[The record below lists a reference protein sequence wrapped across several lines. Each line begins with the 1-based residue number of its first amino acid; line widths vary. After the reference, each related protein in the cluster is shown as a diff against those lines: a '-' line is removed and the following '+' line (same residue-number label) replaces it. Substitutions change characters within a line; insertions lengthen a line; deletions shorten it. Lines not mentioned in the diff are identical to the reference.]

1 MHQITFSGVLGKD
14 AHKNTFA
21 NDKTCVNL
29 SVAVSDDYKDAQGN
43 WQQRTI
49 WYDCAVFRDFDISR
63 YTKGSKVI
71 CFGIPRMKEYT
82 TQEGITKYKMTATLN
97 SVEVIHST
105 IQQATYSQPQGSQ
118 PPSSQSPM
126 QQQQQGEIDEVPF

>member
-1 MHQITFSGVLGKD
+1 MHQVIFSGVLGKD

-49 WYDCAVFRDFDISR
+49 WYDCAVFRDFDVSR
-63 YTKGSKVI
+63 YTKGSKVL
-71 CFGIPRMKEYT
+71 CSGIPRMKDYT
-82 TQEGITKYKMTATLN
+82 TPEGIVKYKMTATLA
-97 SVEVIHST
+97 SVEIIHST
-105 IQQATYSQPQGSQ
+105 SNQGQLQQHQNQPQAQQ
-118 PPSSQSPM
+118 P
-126 QQQQQGEIDEVPF
+126 QQQQAQGASDEPPF

>member
-105 IQQATYSQPQGSQ
+105 YQGGQQPQPQ
-118 PPSSQSPM
+118 P
-126 QQQQQGEIDEVPF
+126 QQQYQAPQQSQDESGDVPF

>member
-1 MHQITFSGVLGKD
+1 MHQLIFSGVLGKD

-49 WYDCAVFRDFDISR
+49 WYDCAVFRDFDTSR
-63 YTKGSKVI
+63 YTKGSKVL
-71 CFGIPRMKEYT
+71 CSGIPRMKEYT
-82 TQEGITKYKMTATLN
+82 TQEGIVKHKMTATLA
-97 SVEVIHST
+97 SVEIIHST
-105 IQQATYSQPQGSQ
+105 YQGNPQPQ
-118 PPSSQSPM
+118 P
-126 QQQQQGEIDEVPF
+126 QQQYQAPQQSQEEIDNIPF